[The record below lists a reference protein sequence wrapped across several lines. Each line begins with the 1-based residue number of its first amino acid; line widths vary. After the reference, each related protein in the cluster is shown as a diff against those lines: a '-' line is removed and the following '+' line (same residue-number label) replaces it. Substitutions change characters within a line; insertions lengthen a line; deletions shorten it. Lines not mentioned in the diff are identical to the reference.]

1 MRILIDGMG
10 GDHAPQEI
18 VKGAIQ
24 AAREIDDTVVI
35 IGAEDL
41 IKAELDVQKWNGSNI
56 EVVNA
61 TEVITNN
68 ESPAM
73 AVRKK
78 KDSTINRGMKM
89 VKEGEA
95 DVFISGGST
104 GALLAAG
111 LLGLGRIKGIKR
123 PAIAAFFP
131 QIGKDDTTLLLDCGA
146 NIDCRPEFLY
156 QFGVMGSI
164 FVQNVKG
171 KESPDVRLLNVGAES
186 EKGDELHKEAYE
198 QLANS
203 SINFQGNI
211 EGREVVSGV
220 CDVVVADGFSGNIFL
235 KSSEGLALS
244 IMGRLKE
251 VLMGGTISKI
261 AALLLAKQL
270 KGMKKD
276 FDYSE
281 EGGAPIL
288 GLKGPVLKIHG
299 SSKAYAVY
307 NAILKAREYVE
318 SDVTGQIEKAI
329 AESDEISS
337 GEAVK
342 TEA

>member
-1 MRILIDGMG
+1 MNILIDGMG

-24 AAREIDDTVVI
+24 AAREIEDTVTI

-41 IKAELDVQKWNGSNI
+41 IKEELNSQRWDGSNI
-56 EVVNA
+56 KVLNA

-68 ESPAM
+68 EAPAM

-78 KDSTINRGMKM
+78 KDSTVNRGVQM
-89 VKEGEA
+89 VKECEA
-95 DVFISGGST
+95 DIFISGGST

-146 NIDCRPEFLY
+146 NVDCKPEFLY

-171 KESPDVRLLNVGAES
+171 KESPDVRLLNVGAEA
-186 EKGDELHKEAYE
+186 EKGDELHKGAYE
-198 QLANS
+198 LLANS

-211 EGREVVSGV
+211 EGREVVTGV
-220 CDVVVADGFSGNIFL
+220 CDVVVTDGFSGNIAL
-235 KSSEGLALS
+235 KTLEGAAKNLLS
-244 IMGRLKE
+244 LLKGKEKQPIFKSFAKFILRFFFKDAYHRLKRINPDE
-251 VLMGGTISKI
+251 YNGASLLGLTAVVVKSHGSANVDAFARAIAD
-261 AALLLAKQL
+261 AALQARLQIPQKILA
-270 KGMKKD
+270 
-276 FDYSE
+276 
-281 EGGAPIL
+281 
-288 GLKGPVLKIHG
+288 GLQR
-299 SSKAYAVY
+299 Y
-307 NAILKAREYVE
+307 
-318 SDVTGQIEKAI
+318 
-329 AESDEISS
+329 
-337 GEAVK
+337 
-342 TEA
+342 

>member
-95 DVFISGGST
+95 DVFISWT
-104 GALLAAG
+104 W
-111 LLGLGRIKGIKR
+111 
-123 PAIAAFFP
+123 
-131 QIGKDDTTLLLDCGA
+131 A
-146 NIDCRPEFLY
+146 N
-156 QFGVMGSI
+156 
-164 FVQNVKG
+164 
-171 KESPDVRLLNVGAES
+171 
-186 EKGDELHKEAYE
+186 
-198 QLANS
+198 
-203 SINFQGNI
+203 QGNK
-211 EGREVVSGV
+211 ETCHCSV
-220 CDVVVADGFSGNIFL
+220 FSTDRKRRYHPL
-235 KSSEGLALS
+235 VGL
-244 IMGRLKE
+244 RC
-251 VLMGGTISKI
+251 
-261 AALLLAKQL
+261 
-270 KGMKKD
+270 
-276 FDYSE
+276 
-281 EGGAPIL
+281 
-288 GLKGPVLKIHG
+288 
-299 SSKAYAVY
+299 
-307 NAILKAREYVE
+307 
-318 SDVTGQIEKAI
+318 
-329 AESDEISS
+329 
-337 GEAVK
+337 
-342 TEA
+342 

>member
-1 MRILIDGMG
+1 MNILIDGMG
-10 GDHAPQEI
+10 GDHAPEEI

-24 AAREIDDTVVI
+24 AAREIEDTVTI

-41 IKAELDVQKWNGSNI
+41 IKEELNSQGWDGSNI
-56 EVVNA
+56 KVVNA
-61 TEVITNN
+61 TQVITNN
-68 ESPAM
+68 EAPAM

-78 KDSTINRGMKM
+78 KDSTVNRGMQM
-89 VKEGEA
+89 VKEGDA

-146 NIDCRPEFLY
+146 NVDCKPEFLY

-171 KESPDVRLLNVGAES
+171 KESPDVRLLNVGAEA
-186 EKGDELHKEAYE
+186 EKGDELHKGAYE
-198 QLANS
+198 LLANS

-211 EGREVVSGV
+211 EGREVVTGV
-220 CDVVVADGFSGNIFL
+220 CDVVVTDGFSGNIFL

-251 VLMGGTISKI
+251 VLMAGTVSKF
-261 AALLLAKQL
+261 AAVLLAKRL

-307 NAILKAREYVE
+307 NAILKARDYVE
-318 SDVTGQIEKAI
+318 SDVTGQIENAI
-329 AESDEISS
+329 AESSEIGIDETAKA
-337 GEAVK
+337 ED
-342 TEA
+342 

>member
-18 VKGAIQ
+18 VKGVIQ

-41 IKAELDVQKWNGSNI
+41 IKEELSAQKWSGNNI
-56 EVVNA
+56 DVVNA

-89 VKEGEA
+89 VKEDEV

-146 NIDCRPEFLY
+146 NVDCKPEFLY

-164 FVQNVKG
+164 SYRTSKG
-171 KESPDVRLLNVGAES
+171 RKALMLDFSMSVLSPRRAM
-186 EKGDELHKEAYE
+186 
-198 QLANS
+198 NS
-203 SINFQGNI
+203 IRKHTNS
-211 EGREVVSGV
+211 
-220 CDVVVADGFSGNIFL
+220 
-235 KSSEGLALS
+235 
-244 IMGRLKE
+244 
-251 VLMGGTISKI
+251 
-261 AALLLAKQL
+261 
-270 KGMKKD
+270 
-276 FDYSE
+276 
-281 EGGAPIL
+281 
-288 GLKGPVLKIHG
+288 
-299 SSKAYAVY
+299 
-307 NAILKAREYVE
+307 
-318 SDVTGQIEKAI
+318 
-329 AESDEISS
+329 
-337 GEAVK
+337 
-342 TEA
+342 